1 MEITVLLVE
10 SQTGHIELPAFG
22 GAEHEIKLLRV
33 TTLDEL
39 TAVAENT
46 QLDLVIGNDGPGWP
60 AMEACKYLQQSGNDV
75 PFVLLLGEE
84 DAEVRRQALSAGV
97 WHTAVRS
104 QPELVGAVLSRSFDY
119 AVARRERLELQKAL
133 ARVEDILQRN
143 QKSMAMGVMLG
154 SIAHEINNPLE
165 GMANLLYLARRSPHD
180 QQTLSTALEMA
191 EAELNRVSAITKQ
204 MLTFHRE
211 SERPKKVCAAEIL
224 EAVLAMFTPR
234 LREKQ
239 TNVVRQFRSPGW
251 MLAQPGEL
259 RQLFVN
265 LLANAL
271 DSMESGGTL
280 TLRVRESAGPGR
292 RLCVSVGDTGQG
304 MSRAMTRNI
313 GNLFFTTKGESGTGL
328 GMWVVHRIVKKYDG
342 GLCVH
347 SSTTPGRSGT
357 VFRLCFRE
365 PHALFL
371 RNQPSEAPQSSSPV
385 IREKHLRL
393 DRRPRRL
400 G

>member
-10 SQTGHIELPAFG
+10 SQTSRIELPVFG
-22 GAEHEIKLLRV
+22 GADHEIKVLRI

-39 TAVAENT
+39 KAVADST
-46 QLDLVIGNDGPGWP
+46 QLDLVIGNDNPCWP
-60 AMEACKYLQQSGNDV
+60 AMEACKYLQQPGNDV

-84 DAEVRRQALSAGV
+84 NAEVRRQALSAGV

-104 QPELVGAVLSRSFDY
+104 HPELVGAVLSRSFDY

-133 ARVEDILQRN
+133 ARAEDILQRN
-143 QKSMAMGVMLG
+143 QKSIAMGVMLG

-211 SERPKKVCAAEIL
+211 SEGPKNVCVTDIL
-224 EAVLAMFTPR
+224 DAVLALFTPR

-239 TNVVRQFRSPGW
+239 THLVRQFRSPGW

-271 DSMESGGTL
+271 DSMEIGGTL
-280 TLRVRESAGPGR
+280 TLRVRESAGPAR

-304 MSRAMTRNI
+304 MSRALTRNI
-313 GNLFFTTKGESGTGL
+313 GNLFFTTKGEAGTGL
-328 GMWVVHRIVKKYDG
+328 GMWVVHRIVKKYGG

-347 SSTTPGRSGT
+347 SSTKPGRSGT

-371 RNQPSEAPQSSSPV
+371 PTHPSQAQHYYSTG
-385 IREKHLRL
+385 IREKDPRL
-393 DRRPRRL
+393 DRRRRRL
-400 G
+400 S